1 MRSVAVIFSLLV
13 AGAVQAQSTSDIL
26 ITNVSVFDGQNQDLI
41 VDASVLIEGNT
52 IKTVSTG
59 KMDLGDA
66 TVIDG
71 KGGTLMPGMI
81 DNHWHV
87 SFAEIPVDILA
98 VGDVSEV
105 ALRGAIGAEATVMR
119 GFTTVRDMGGNPFAI
134 KKLVDAGELVG
145 PRIYPSGPPISQTS
159 GHFDFRSKNAVPA
172 NPADPLDYWERNAI
186 LMTADGVPE
195 VTKRVREA
203 LRMGATQIKL
213 AAGGGTS
220 SSFDPLDVQQ
230 YTLEEIRAAVEV
242 ASTWNTYVT
251 VHAYTPTAVQ
261 TAIEAGVKVVEH
273 GQLLEDETMALLAE
287 KDIWLSLQPF
297 VIEDDSEYAA
307 NPFVKAKQKV
317 MVQGTAKAY
326 ELAKKHGLKVAFGT
340 DVLFSPGGGIQ
351 QNKMVALLGS
361 HFDYTP
367 YEALRMVT
375 YDNAQLLKLS
385 GPRDPYPEEKG
396 IIAEGALADL
406 IIVAGNPLDDLS
418 LVADPDQNF
427 DLIMKDGV
435 IHKNTLE

>member
-1 MRSVAVIFSLLV
+1 MRSFFLLISIML
-13 AGAVQAQSTSDIL
+13 AGTAQAQSTSDVL
-26 ITNVSVFDGQNQDLI
+26 VTNVSVFDGQNPDLI
-41 VDASVLIEGNT
+41 ENANVLIEGTT
-52 IKTVSTG
+52 IKSVST
-59 KMDLGDA
+59 DEIDPGDA

-98 VGDVSEV
+98 AGDVSEV

-134 KKLVDAGELVG
+134 KKLVDSGELVG

-230 YTLEEIRAAVEV
+230 YTLEEIKAAVEV

-251 VHAYTPTAVQ
+251 VHAYTPSAVRTAV
-261 TAIEAGVKVVEH
+261 EAGVKVVEH
-273 GQLLEDETMALLAE
+273 GQLLDDETMALLAE

-307 NPFVKAKQKV
+307 NPFVKAKQEI

-326 ELAKKHGLKVAFGT
+326 ELAKKHDLKVAFGT
-340 DVLFSPGGGIQ
+340 DILFSPGGGIQ

-361 HFDYTP
+361 HFGYTP
-367 YEALRMVT
+367 FEALRMVT

-385 GPRDPYPEEKG
+385 GPRDPYPKEKG
-396 IIAEGALADL
+396 VISQGALADL

-418 LVADPDQNF
+418 LMADPDQNF